1 MPNPLNIADGIP
13 ICLENPFR
21 DYVFAYY
28 GDFVLDP
35 DSGSYTITT
44 VSKYLSVN
52 QPIPILR
59 GDLSSFSHK
68 LDVYVSADETQTTE
82 REFSAFQF
90 SFCPYC

>member
-21 DYVFAYY
+21 DYVSAYY

-44 VSKYLSVN
+44 VSEYLSVN
-52 QPIPILR
+52 
-59 GDLSSFSHK
+59 
-68 LDVYVSADETQTTE
+68 
-82 REFSAFQF
+82 
-90 SFCPYC
+90 